1 MKFWEPDK
9 SASARGGKGGP
20 GLNVLLITDCEKLIH
35 GRRGLGPWS
44 LDIAEAIF
52 DVAAPRVIARAS
64 QRGKDAAAVLQGW
77 MIRWLPDLVEAE
89 GVTWVH
95 RRFLELRDQRYGSF
109 RKIDEIAN
117 DLGITQDEVLG
128 FRLEAM
134 VSKDRPP
141 AVRKKDRQT
150 ADAVYQKAK
159 RAAEGATARDM
170 SLAARHRRG
179 EFGTVSLKTIR
190 RQIVDGKRDPITGA
204 EMPSDVPVSSDVHFS
219 SATVLTC
226 SVEDEKCP
234 RRVSA
239 ETTNPLEIDQI
250 ERETPIER
258 FKLVAADY
266 VKGPALQP
274 TIPTPV
280 RAKILAMPL
289 SRAA

>member
-9 SASARGGKGGP
+9 SASVRGGKGGP

-44 LDIAEAIF
+44 LGIAEAIF

-64 QRGKDAAAVLQGW
+64 QRGKDAAEALQRW
-77 MIRWLPDLVEAE
+77 ALRWLSDLVEAE

-109 RKIDEIAN
+109 GKIDQIAI

-141 AVRKKDRQT
+141 AVRKRERQA
-150 ADAVYQKAK
+150 ADAAYQKAK
-159 RAAEGATARDM
+159 RATEGATPRDM

-179 EFGTVSLKTIR
+179 EFGVIGLKTVR
-190 RQIVDGKRDPITGA
+190 RQIADGKRDPSTGA
-204 EMPSDVPVSSDVHFS
+204 EMPANVPVSSGVHFS

-226 SVEDEKCP
+226 RVEDEMCP
-234 RRVSA
+234 RHGSA
-239 ETTNPLEIDQI
+239 ETATSLEIDQI
-250 ERETPIER
+250 ERETLIER
-258 FKLVAADY
+258 FELVASDY
-266 VKGPALQP
+266 VKGPALRP

-280 RAKILAMPL
+280 RAHIRAMQLPQ
-289 SRAA
+289 AA